1 MLLERNENRHNFKLE
16 MTKFFMDWDYK
27 AGQIYPFDTEQISK
41 LSNAVIDKIKEF
53 TPKLQFS
60 GYELV
65 GPTLTFGFDWEG
77 EGVAIDINI
86 SPVSEHQKNEF
97 RALFRWR

>member
-16 MTKFFMDWDYK
+16 MTNFFMNWDYK
-27 AGQIYPFDTEQISK
+27 SGQIYPFDNNQVTK
-41 LSNAVIDKIKEF
+41 LADAVIDKIKEF
-53 TPKLQFS
+53 TPDIEFA
-60 GYELV
+60 GYDLV

-77 EGVAIDINI
+77 EGVAIDINVM
-86 SPVSEHQKNEF
+86 PANEEHKDKF

>member
-27 AGQIYPFDTEQISK
+27 TGQIYPFDTEQISK

-53 TPKLQFS
+53 TP
-60 GYELV
+60 
-65 GPTLTFGFDWEG
+65 
-77 EGVAIDINI
+77 N
-86 SPVSEHQKNEF
+86 
-97 RALFRWR
+97 